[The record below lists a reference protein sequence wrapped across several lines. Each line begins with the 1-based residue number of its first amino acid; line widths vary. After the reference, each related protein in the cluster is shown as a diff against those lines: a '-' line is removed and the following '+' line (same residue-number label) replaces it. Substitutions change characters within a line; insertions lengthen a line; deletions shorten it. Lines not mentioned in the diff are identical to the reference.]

1 MSNLFYSNVD
11 LEQYILTEA
20 IRLKT
25 SAKYGLNYPDFDDKR
40 SKPAKVLTTIH
51 SEFST
56 IFKVE
61 DRYFVMDYLASKF
74 QFRTCGYVGE
84 TPDVDQMLNSALIQK
99 RKYDSDLPY
108 SLSVQLFGYALAVM
122 IQMADRHNM
131 KRVAFTGYSPELN
144 RLYVTTI
151 EKNKFLRADLT
162 MLGWVVSRD
171 KEQFILTK
179 T

>member
-1 MSNLFYSNVD
+1 MTKLFYESAD

-20 IRLKT
+20 IRLKI
-25 SAKYGLNYPDFDDKR
+25 SAKYGLNYPEFDDKR

-56 IFKVE
+56 ISKVE
-61 DRYFVMDYLASKF
+61 DRYFVMDYLAGKF
-74 QFRTCGYVGE
+74 QFRTCGYIGE
-84 TPDVDQMLNSALIQK
+84 TPDVDMMLNSALIQK

-108 SLSVQLFGYALAVM
+108 SLSVRLFGYALAVM
-122 IQMADRHNM
+122 IQMADQYNM
-131 KRVAFTGYSPELN
+131 KKVAFTGYSPELN
-144 RLYVTTI
+144 RLYTTTI
-151 EKNKFLRADLT
+151 EKNKFLRADLA

-171 KEQFILTK
+171 KEQFVLTK